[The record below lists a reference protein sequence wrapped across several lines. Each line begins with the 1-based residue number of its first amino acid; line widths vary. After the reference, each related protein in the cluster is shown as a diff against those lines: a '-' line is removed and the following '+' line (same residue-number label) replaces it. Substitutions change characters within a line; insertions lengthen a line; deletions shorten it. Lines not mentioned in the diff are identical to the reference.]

1 LPTPEIITPL
11 ELFSETIVI
20 IDELLFDKYRVQKK
34 LDQETNHSISKY
46 VEETRKRVEKLS
58 ADIG

>member
-1 LPTPEIITPL
+1 M
-11 ELFSETIVI
+11 I